1 MGAIIPEYVGI
12 LNESKKWAMLTQY
25 WNMTLF
31 QLEIHFEGRVDE
43 VLDI

>member
-12 LNESKKWAMLTQY
+12 LNESNKWAMLIQY

-31 QLEIHFEGRVDE
+31 QLETHFEGCVDG
-43 VLDI
+43 VLDM